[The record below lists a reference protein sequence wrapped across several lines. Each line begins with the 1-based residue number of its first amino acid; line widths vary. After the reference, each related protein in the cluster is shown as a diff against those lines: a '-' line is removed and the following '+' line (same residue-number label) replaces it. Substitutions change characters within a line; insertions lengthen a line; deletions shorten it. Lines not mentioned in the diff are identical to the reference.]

1 MMKLKDLTT
10 PVFELR
16 DVKLPT
22 RAQDI
27 KKMTKIDGFTVD
39 EGLHEWLRQ
48 NEWYA
53 VGSGGSYS
61 MVYQKGNDVLKVFKD
76 EFQPGTRCLIRFH
89 RMAQTANNPH
99 FPKVYFVKTYRGE
112 ELEKLVAPQKHK
124 QHYIIG
130 TEALEEINVD
140 RVWAML
146 PTQKMARKKMLAFL
160 SVGALNIIPIHHA
173 ADDMGF
179 IPSKPGSAGAMRE
192 VITFLKALAAEYMEE
207 NANDPLVQAY
217 LTIRKMIKADRA
229 CFGDFGGNN
238 TMMRKDGTLVL
249 ADPIGDATENH
260 PVLR

>member
-1 MMKLKDLTT
+1 MMKLIDL
-10 PVFELR
+10 FELR

-48 NEWYA
+48 NEWYV

-61 MVYQKGNDVLKVFKD
+61 MVYQKGDDVLKVFKD

-112 ELEKLVAPQKHK
+112 EVEKLITPQKHK

-140 RVWAML
+140 RVWSML

-173 ADDMGF
+173 VDDMGI
-179 IPSKPGSAGAMRE
+179 IPEGGMKQTIGVMKK
-192 VITFLKALAAEYMEE
+192 FAAKYMEE

-217 LTIRKMIKADRA
+217 LTIQELIKRDRA

-249 ADPIGDATENH
+249 ADPIGDAYENH